1 VVVLIMV
8 IIYGRYNTIRIFDTR
23 HLFGD
28 YMDFTNRL
36 KDSLWWWL
44 SKRKPFVI
52 NNEYELELLYID
64 KINNSVK
71 VRITNLKNKDGNIE
85 SAVLQSEGN
94 HDR

>member
-1 VVVLIMV
+1 MNG
-8 IIYGRYNTIRIFDTR
+8 IIGSDLMRNIC
-23 HLFGD
+23 LGD
-28 YMDFTNRL
+28 KMNFANRL

-71 VRITNLKNKDGNIE
+71 IRITNLKNKDGNIE
-85 SAVLQSEGN
+85 SAVLRSEDN

>member
-1 VVVLIMV
+1 M
-8 IIYGRYNTIRIFDTR
+8 TFA
-23 HLFGD
+23 
-28 YMDFTNRL
+28 NRL

-71 VRITNLKNKDGNIE
+71 IRITNLKNKDGNIE
-85 SAVLQSEGN
+85 STVLQSEGN
-94 HDR
+94 YDR